1 MREETSIPDEP
12 DVQTSST
19 RQDDM
24 MQRLVAY
31 QRHLREGLSPEEAAE
46 LAMRTPGTE
55 GAEPSGFVLDPAAE
69 IAELT
74 LRVAKLEQTL
84 AHVAEML
91 SAMRRRFQDMTIAAD
106 ERLATIEEMLAS
118 ALEGL
123 PASGGRG
130 SSRS

>member
-19 RQDDM
+19 RQGDM

-55 GAEPSGFVLDPAAE
+55 GAEPTEPALDPAAE

-118 ALEGL
+118 ALEDL
-123 PASGGRG
+123 PARGGRG

>member
-1 MREETSIPDEP
+1 MREEMSIRDEP
-12 DVQTSST
+12 EAPTPSAAQEDL
-19 RQDDM
+19 

-31 QRHLREGLSPEEAAE
+31 QRHLREGLSPDEAAE
-46 LAMRTPGTE
+46 LAMRGTGTE
-55 GAEPSGFVLDPAAE
+55 GAEPSMSPADPIAE

-106 ERLATIEEMLAS
+106 ERLATIEEMLAA
-118 ALEGL
+118 ALEDL
-123 PASGGRG
+123 PARGGRG
-130 SSRS
+130 SARA